1 MTAERKHLEALDA
14 AIAELLPLSALT
26 AAPAPVQIQY
36 LGTIVENT
44 IVLLTAVAN
53 SLDQGGRVA
62 FFTDFPN
69 WISAMQAVHR
79 SFYSSIIIAVEISL
93 RDFCRDQG
101 IEVKNSRLAQAESI
115 VADLA
120 DTLTE
125 KDTRR
130 ILRLAAGGPA
140 FKDYVH
146 AVVHRRIAEPERRT
160 VWINFFDA
168 LTIVRNKSSHSDV
181 SLSGSERSRLIR
193 GGCEVLVSP
202 DMSLQ
207 LNSRNYKQVVDIVL
221 EFYHEIWGV
230 TR

>member
-1 MTAERKHLEALDA
+1 MTPEQKHLKALDD

-26 AAPAPVQIQY
+26 SAPAPVQYQY

-62 FFTDFPN
+62 LFTDFPN
-69 WISAMQAVHR
+69 WISAMQSVHR

-93 RDFCRDQG
+93 VDYCRDQG
-101 IEVKNSRLAQAESI
+101 IDVKSSRLAQAESI

-120 DTLTE
+120 ESLTE
-125 KDTRR
+125 KNAKR
-130 ILRLAAGGPA
+130 ILRLASGSPA
-140 FKDYVH
+140 FRDYLH
-146 AVVHRRIAEPERRT
+146 AVVRDRIGEPERQT

-168 LTIVRNKSSHSDV
+168 LTIVRNKASHSDV
-181 SLSGSERSRLIR
+181 SLSESERGRLTA
-193 GGCEVLVSP
+193 GGCGALVSS
-202 DMSLQ
+202 DMTLQ
-207 LNSRNYKQVVDIVL
+207 LNSRNYKQVVDIVI
-221 EFYHEIWGV
+221 EFYQEIWGV